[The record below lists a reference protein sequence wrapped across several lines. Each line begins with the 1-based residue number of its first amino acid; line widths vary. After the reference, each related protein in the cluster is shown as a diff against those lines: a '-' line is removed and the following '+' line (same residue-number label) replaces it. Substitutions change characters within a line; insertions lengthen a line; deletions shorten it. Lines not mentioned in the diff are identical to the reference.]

1 MVMAAHCTGKSTV
14 LLRLAK
20 PSVTG
25 LLWGN
30 PPVTDQRWSLRKNTS
45 NGESASLSWR
55 HHHTGNNYLI
65 PYDDVIKWKHFPRY
79 WPFVRGIH
87 RSPVNSPHKGKWHGA
102 LMFTLIWARING
114 WVNNFEA
121 GDLRRNLAHYY
132 VIVIFCW
139 YHFNGLVQDWCIS
152 SSLAM
157 EVLQSCTKPS
167 I

>member
-1 MVMAAHCTGKSTV
+1 MHTYIWIINISMNYNIIYKYQWIINTLMNNKLSLSCPFEWHCMSVIVAHFTGKSTV
-14 LLRLAK
+14 LLRLTK

-65 PYDDVIKWKHFPRY
+65 PYDDVIKWKHFPHY

-87 RSPVNSPHKGKWHGA
+87 RSPVNSPHKGQWHGA
-102 LMFTLIWARING
+102 LMFTLI
-114 WVNNFEA
+114 
-121 GDLRRNLAHYY
+121 
-132 VIVIFCW
+132 
-139 YHFNGLVQDWCIS
+139 
-152 SSLAM
+152 
-157 EVLQSCTKPS
+157 
-167 I
+167 